1 MVPFLHLHN
10 QQFCSFFYHSL
21 SLTRAGKA
29 PPCLRTCDLIGTTRI
44 IHHALPILRSL
55 TLITSSKSSLPCKI
69 TYSPGLGGGHLQG
82 LIILPATLQ
91 LLAVSV
97 CYAFYFLAIFY
108 STTWNSL
115 VYLFTYNLL
124 ISMYFFIRWK
134 FPLPP
139 ISSTLVYILENEN
152 LVCLDHSSIPRP
164 WSGIWHSV
172 GSQWILVKWVSKLCL
187 HNWHKL

>member
-1 MVPFLHLHN
+1 MSQVLHVSRLHCFQAHPGEDPLPCLFHCVGHFVLWFMVPFLHLHN

-55 TLITSSKSSLPCKI
+55 TLITSAKSSLPCKI

-108 STTWNSL
+108 STT
-115 VYLFTYNLL
+115 
-124 ISMYFFIRWK
+124 
-134 FPLPP
+134 
-139 ISSTLVYILENEN
+139 
-152 LVCLDHSSIPRP
+152 
-164 WSGIWHSV
+164 
-172 GSQWILVKWVSKLCL
+172 
-187 HNWHKL
+187 